1 MKTFKLFSKVVHT
14 NILVITEEERLLAL
28 DILKKEE
35 FREAGTAT
43 GQDNLPYTSD
53 NLYILDKPELSFLKN
68 KIMEYVHHFMWDM
81 MKYNN
86 NNFKMTTS
94 WIAKSSPGQT
104 SHWHNHNNC
113 FYSGVFY
120 IDTHENCGDIK
131 FTSMDNR
138 RYNLIVSEYNEMN
151 SVEFYVRPD
160 NLRLLLFPAET
171 YHQVAK
177 NESTKDRY
185 SIAFNVMPTGLI
197 GRGDSQL
204 HYD

>member
-1 MKTFKLFSKVVHT
+1 MKTFKIFSKVVHS
-14 NILVITEEERLLAL
+14 NILNITEEERLLTL

-35 FREAGTAT
+35 FREAGTGT

-68 KIMEYVHHFMWDM
+68 KIMEYVHYFMWDI

-120 IDTHENCGDIK
+120 VDTHENCGDIK

-138 RYNLIVSEYNEMN
+138 RYSLIVSEYNEMN
-151 SVEFYVRPD
+151 SVEFYVKPD

-177 NESTKDRY
+177 NESIKDRY